1 MPRYGNNARGV
12 RKMIADD
19 KAEAHVQR
27 TQPKVCGCGY
37 PPHVGRC
44 QPKLMPSP
52 PQQAVIML
60 QHIINLFPD
69 EPDVIFVAAVAIA
82 DIATEAANNGTIVDP
97 LMGSDF
103 VPPSP
108 APWKFHLELQHP
120 QSDEHLAACPSCMMA
135 HDKALPDVPSPA
147 ATATESS
154 TGPIQ
159 VFSDRELATVLYAL
173 REIQMGLHDTDDVRE
188 EMAVS
193 EHFDHCTPL
202 DESEIDVL
210 CERLNLA

>member
-44 QPKLMPSP
+44 QPKLMPST

-69 EPDVIFVAAVAIA
+69 EPDVIFAAAVAIA

-103 VPPSP
+103 VPCESCDNESCELHPQAEESITLLTVEQGGHTSSLEIPPSTSP
-108 APWKFHLELQHP
+108 A
-120 QSDEHLAACPSCMMA
+120 
-135 HDKALPDVPSPA
+135 
-147 ATATESS
+147 
-154 TGPIQ
+154 TGLFRPC
-159 VFSDRELATVLYAL
+159 RETK
-173 REIQMGLHDTDDVRE
+173 
-188 EMAVS
+188 
-193 EHFDHCTPL
+193 C
-202 DESEIDVL
+202 
-210 CERLNLA
+210 

>member
-1 MPRYGNNARGV
+1 MPRYGNNASGV

-69 EPDVIFVAAVAIA
+69 EPDVIFVAATAITE
-82 DIATEAANNGTIVDP
+82 IATEAANAGTIVDP

-103 VPPSP
+103 
-108 APWKFHLELQHP
+108 EP
-120 QSDEHLAACPSCMMA
+120 QSP
-135 HDKALPDVPSPA
+135 

-159 VFSDRELATVLYAL
+159 VFTDRELSTVLHSL
-173 REIQMGLHDTDDVRE
+173 RVLQEVRNNE
-188 EMAVS
+188 FIGGCWDHEQHHLADPDS
-193 EHFDHCTPL
+193 CDHFDEVEPL
-202 DESEIDVL
+202 TNDEIDVL
-210 CERLNLA
+210 CERLNRA